1 MRKSAVVLPLVALI
15 AGAGGFLLRRN
26 EINTVFDAAT
36 GLARHGSDVTL
47 LLIVLSAV
55 FLLAAL
61 VFSLIASS
69 RYTSSSEFENAFGTD
84 TIAYPLL
91 FSLLGIAWLG
101 ASVKYFI
108 DACADGI
115 FPVIDLCFSVLS
127 ALSAI
132 SVMFFAV
139 EVFQNPQCK
148 SKFPLSVVPSLF
160 LCFWLILLYRN
171 NASNPVLL
179 SYCYQCLAII
189 TSALGFYFTS
199 GFVFGKSAPGK
210 TAFFCLAAVFFCFV
224 TLADNISVGTKIIFA
239 AIIGL
244 NLIHASMLIRRLN
257 RA

>member
-1 MRKSAVVLPLVALI
+1 MPLVALI
-15 AGAGGFLLRRN
+15 AGAGGFLIRRN
-26 EINTVFDAAT
+26 EINTVFDTVT
-36 GLARHGSDVTL
+36 GLARRGSDVTL
-47 LLIVLSAV
+47 MLIALSAV
-55 FLLAAL
+55 FLLAVL
-61 VFSLIASS
+61 IFSLIASS
-69 RYTSSSEFENAFGTD
+69 KYTSPPEFENAFGTD

-108 DACADGI
+108 DAYADGI
-115 FPVIDLCFSVLS
+115 FPVIELFFSLLS

-132 SVMFFAV
+132 SVIFFAV

-148 SKFPLSVVPSLF
+148 SKFLLSVIPSLF

-199 GFVFGKSAPGK
+199 GFVFGKTAPGK
-210 TAFFCLAAVFFCFV
+210 TAFFCLASVFFCFI

-244 NLIHASMLIRRLN
+244 NLIHASMLIRMLN